1 LAKITFLPAQSARK
15 TKYPVG
21 RSSPV
26 LARKPLAHQDSNQT
40 IAADSI
46 VWPRLVAIAGCW

>member
-1 LAKITFLPAQSARK
+1 MS
-15 TKYPVG
+15 VG

-26 LARKPLAHQDSNQT
+26 LARKPLAHQDSNRT
-40 IAADSI
+40 ITGYSI